1 MYHYFTDKDDLVSA
15 VIDFQTDQVL
25 NLQHLG
31 LDRIESIEDL
41 RRWRDIMVGVVRK
54 LGGAG
59 GCPLGSM
66 ASELSEC
73 DPVARARLTRSFA
86 QWENMISDGLASVA
100 ARGEL
105 AEGTDVSRIA
115 LAMLAAVQGG
125 LLLSQV
131 RRDTAPLEAAVDT
144 MIEHL
149 SRLGMRRTVQSLQ
162 PGDDELQSE
171 RELLLQ
177 WNGELVGDR
186 DGSGIAGGIEAVERR
201 RHFGVLGVWLVTAR
215 RRPG

>member
-1 MYHYFTDKDDLVSA
+1 MAPATYDNLTAKGRATRERIVAAASELMLQRGVARTTIEDIQDAAAISTSQMYHYFADKNDLVTA

-25 NLQHLG
+25 GLQHLG

-41 RRWRDIMVGVVRK
+41 HRWRDMMVNIVGG

-66 ASELSEC
+66 ANELSEC
-73 DPVARARLTRSFA
+73 DPVARARLARSFA
-86 QWENMISDGLASVA
+86 QWENMIHDGLVTIT

-105 AEGTDVSRIA
+105 PEGTDVNRIA
-115 LAMLAAVQGG
+115 LAFLAGIQGG

-131 RRDTAPLEAAVDT
+131 RRETAPLEAAVDT

-149 SRLGMRRTVQSLQ
+149 SRLGMR
-162 PGDDELQSE
+162 
-171 RELLLQ
+171 
-177 WNGELVGDR
+177 
-186 DGSGIAGGIEAVERR
+186 
-201 RHFGVLGVWLVTAR
+201 
-215 RRPG
+215 